1 MAGRTIAIGDIHG
14 CSSALRAVLDAIAPT
29 SHDWI
34 VPLGDV
40 VNRGPDP
47 HGVLEILMSL
57 QDTCRVTPI
66 LGNHD
71 EMFVRFWELNAVP
84 SAWLAMGGGATLDSY
99 GPGRTF
105 SHVPLSHIDFV
116 RSFALAVE
124 TKYHLLLHAQY
135 DPNRTLDETPGETL
149 RWASLRERIP
159 TPHFSGKRAIV
170 GHTSQ
175 KTGAI
180 LDRGHIVCI
189 DTFCCGGG
197 WLTALDVSSLQ
208 VWQADRLGRL
218 RDRPERVSRWP

>member
-1 MAGRTIAIGDIHG
+1 MAGRIIAIGDIHG
-14 CSSALRAVLDAIAPT
+14 CSAALRAILGAIAPAPE
-29 SHDWI
+29 DWL

-40 VNRGPDP
+40 VNRGPDSR
-47 HGVLEILMSL
+47 GVIEILKSL
-57 QDTCRVTPI
+57 QNSCRVTPI

-71 EMFVRFWELNAVP
+71 EMFIRFWELNAVP

-105 SHVPLSHIDFV
+105 SHVPVSHIDFA
-116 RSFALAVE
+116 RSFACAVE
-124 TKYHLLLHAQY
+124 TEHHLLLHAQY
-135 DPNRTLDETPGETL
+135 DPNRPLEETPGETL

-159 TPHFSGKRAIV
+159 EAHASGKRAIV

-175 KTGAI
+175 KTGEI

-197 WLTALDVSSLQ
+197 WLTALEVASCR

-218 RDRPERVSRWP
+218 RARPATVSRWP